1 MNNQI
6 QVFNNEEFGEI
17 RTLCDGERVLFCGS
31 DVAKALG
38 YAAPRNAI
46 SARCKGAL
54 KRCALTNGGEQEMYF
69 IPESD
74 VYRLVFGS
82 KLPTAEKFTDWV
94 TEEVLPSIRKHGA

>member
-17 RTLCDGERVLFCGS
+17 RTLCEGERVLFCGS

-54 KRCALTNGGEQEMYF
+54 KRCALTNGGEQE
-69 IPESD
+69 
-74 VYRLVFGS
+74 
-82 KLPTAEKFTDWV
+82 KLF
-94 TEEVLPSIRKHGA
+94 LPDARFFRSSIRFFLTWSISTSFT